1 VKACKPWDDDSGASY
16 PEAAELVDFKDSW
29 VGNRVR
35 EWKRGEY
42 RNLVAGPNGDPHDGG
57 GGHRP
62 PPLHTP
68 PRLIFIFTV
77 GSVSRFPVVGRGRPT
92 GDFELKSSSRIESE
106 VVGQSQAKL
115 GWSA

>member
-1 VKACKPWDDDSGASY
+1 MALLVVGAIAELDDADDIRKEEAIRTVVKACKPWDDDSGASY

-35 EWKRGEY
+35 EWKRG
-42 RNLVAGPNGDPHDGG
+42 
-57 GGHRP
+57 
-62 PPLHTP
+62 
-68 PRLIFIFTV
+68 
-77 GSVSRFPVVGRGRPT
+77 
-92 GDFELKSSSRIESE
+92 DFELKSSSRIESE